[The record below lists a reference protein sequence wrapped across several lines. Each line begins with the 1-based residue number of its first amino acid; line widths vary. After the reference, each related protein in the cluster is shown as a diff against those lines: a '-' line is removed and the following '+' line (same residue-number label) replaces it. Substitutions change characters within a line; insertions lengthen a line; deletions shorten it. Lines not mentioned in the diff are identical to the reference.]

1 MHWQTSAYKW
11 QSGLSEHHVLLPFFD
26 DDDDKGIPT
35 EKFNPVTAVL
45 RNCIINDQYSI
56 KSTETHNN
64 NNLILQN
71 IDLVSNPSQDKKEK
85 GVVLNPD
92 EWKKGTTLVI
102 GDSMLA
108 GLRETKLSRNKKIK
122 VRFFLVQ
129 KMWIYNTIRLPTSRK
144 SPIISS
150 SIAVLMAAPTNLKI

>member
-1 MHWQTSAYKW
+1 MPTNDIPGSK
-11 QSGLSEHHVLLPFFD
+11 HHVSLPFFD
-26 DDDDKGIPT
+26 DKEIRT
-35 EKFNPVTAVL
+35 EKYNRVTITL
-45 RNCIINDQYSI
+45 QNCIINHQNLL
-56 KSTETHNN
+56 KSTETLNN
-64 NNLILQN
+64 NNLTPQN
-71 IDLVSNPSQDKKEK
+71 IDLVSNPSQVKKEK
-85 GVVLNPD
+85 DVALNPD

-129 KMWIYNTIRLPTSRK
+129 KMWLYNTIKLPTSRK

-150 SIAVLMAAPTNLKI
+150 SISVLMAAPTNLKI